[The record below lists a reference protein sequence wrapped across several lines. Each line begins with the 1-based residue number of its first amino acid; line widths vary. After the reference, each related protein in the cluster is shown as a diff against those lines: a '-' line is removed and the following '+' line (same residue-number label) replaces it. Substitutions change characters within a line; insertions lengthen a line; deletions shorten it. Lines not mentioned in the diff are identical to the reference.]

1 MGLLFKRKEEEMS
14 LKIVGGVS
22 YLLARANKEMM
33 DWYEM
38 NIKSFLK
45 KGEEIL
51 KKEKNEKKK
60 ES

>member
-1 MGLLFKRKEEEMS
+1 MS

-51 KKEKNEKKK
+51 KREKNEKKK